1 MLLLASGAD
10 PLLVPTWIGAIAAV
24 LAAAVAGFALIPAA
38 IQVRQNSKQI
48 AAAAIREAQDS
59 EDRTRPYVG
68 MDVVPSIAGGGSFDL
83 VIENF
88 GRTTARNILIS
99 LENSDFGAQSQ
110 DDSVGPALARVFAEP
125 FDLAPGAR
133 RRLFWHLPDDPN
145 AQPRGVKGAPAAD
158 TVIATYQWQPGND
171 REGQHYEER
180 YPYDLTDWPTI
191 IPRPFTGAQAQ
202 GSSDDTNKH
211 LRNIA
216 HGVRAVAHHAGEQHR

>member
-10 PLLVPTWIGAIAAV
+10 PVLVPTWVGAIAAV
-24 LAAAVAGFALIPAA
+24 LAAALAGFALIPAA

-48 AAAAIREAQDS
+48 AAAALREAQDS
-59 EDRTRPYVG
+59 EDQTRPYVG

-88 GRTTARNILIS
+88 GRTTARNIRIS
-99 LENSDFGAQSQ
+99 LADSVFGAQYQ
-110 DDSVGPALARVFAEP
+110 DDSVGSALARVFAKP
-125 FDLAPGAR
+125 FDLSPGAR
-133 RRLFWHLPDDPN
+133 RRLFWHLPDDPK
-145 AQPRGVKGAPAAD
+145 ARPRGAKGAPAAD
-158 TVIATYQWQPGND
+158 TVIATYQWQPGSD
-171 REGQHYEER
+171 REAQQYEER

-191 IPRPFTGAQAQ
+191 IPRPYTGADAQ
-202 GSSDDTNKH
+202 GSNDDPNKH